1 MVKQAVRVLTIVMG
15 FFAIGGF
22 VTIYGHQIHKGWP
35 HPTHAAVA
43 NETNGSGNSSPD
55 PADQKIDDPYSY
67 VATSLASLVG
77 AIVAVMFGRPAPGV
91 SSKNIDWASLLAVIY
106 AYVYVL
112 MGVAALV
119 TWVKNPQAPVLV
131 KTLALAFFG
140 LLIPVVTSFLKP
152 GALTNLLRGTDEG

>member
-1 MVKQAVRVLTIVMG
+1 
-15 FFAIGGF
+15 
-22 VTIYGHQIHKGWP
+22 
-35 HPTHAAVA
+35 
-43 NETNGSGNSSPD
+43 
-55 PADQKIDDPYSY
+55 
-67 VATSLASLVG
+67 
-77 AIVAVMFGRPAPGV
+77 MFGRPAPSV

-119 TWVKNPQAPVLV
+119 TWVKNPEAPVLV

>member
-1 MVKQAVRVLTIVMG
+1 MAKQAVRILTIIMG
-15 FFAIGGF
+15 FLAIGGF
-22 VTIYGHQIHKGWP
+22 VTIYANQIYKAWP
-35 HPTHAAVA
+35 HTTHVAAS
-43 NETNGSGNSSPD
+43 NDPNTTGSSNGN

-77 AIVAVMFGRPAPGV
+77 AVVAVMFGRPTTG
-91 SSKNIDWASLLAVIY
+91 SSANRIDWASLLSAIY

-140 LLIPVVTSFLKP
+140 LLVPVVTSFLKP
-152 GALTNLLRGTDEG
+152 GAMTNLLRGVDEA